1 MVQGPWFCW
10 IFHDQKDAED
20 AIQKSAIK
28 TLKVKLSSGMIL
40 P

>member
-1 MVQGPWFCW
+1 MTK
-10 IFHDQKDAED
+10 KDAED